1 LEVEKRIL
9 MVLDKQDT
17 YGNIVRDAYPD
28 LLKNVVEKTVLE
40 DSDEFERG
48 LKDEI
53 VAPVSSS
60 SVVVDDDKLLNCV
73 FCPECQPKK

>member
-28 LLKNVVEKTVLE
+28 LLKNVVEKTVL
-40 DSDEFERG
+40 
-48 LKDEI
+48 
-53 VAPVSSS
+53 
-60 SVVVDDDKLLNCV
+60 
-73 FCPECQPKK
+73 

>member
-1 LEVEKRIL
+1 MEVEKRIL

-40 DSDEFERG
+40 DSDELEQG
-48 LKDEI
+48 LREEI
-53 VAPVSSS
+53 EAPVST
-60 SVVVDDDKLLNCV
+60 SVVVDDDVMKKIEELQKL
-73 FCPECQPKK
+73 